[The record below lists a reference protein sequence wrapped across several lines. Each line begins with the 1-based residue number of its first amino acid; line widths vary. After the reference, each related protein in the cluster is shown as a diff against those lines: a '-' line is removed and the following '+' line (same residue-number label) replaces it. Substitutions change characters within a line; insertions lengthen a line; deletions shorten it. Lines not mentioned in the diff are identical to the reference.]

1 MPSTAIPAVDA
12 QASSTQPRVEQ
23 TALVERSRRRGMPL
37 LVLGFTGVLII
48 PLLEFLAPH
57 YVESCPYMAA
67 GNDGGK
73 KHAVTEEQ
81 LTAYDHS
88 THMPRMPPASKSP
101 NDIDGTAGADLPVFT
116 EKELMRYDGSPGAPG
131 LLIAVGGRVYD
142 VSRNG
147 GSSFYGPG
155 GSYAAFAGRA
165 CTRGVALPSLD
176 ESDIHDDVGDF
187 DEPQRARLRHW
198 LAFFQ
203 RKYPQVGVLK
213 RGSSAERKA
222 LDAARESRKAKAR
235 AAKEALI
242 AANAA
247 RGTGR
252 AFTLAELR
260 EYDDTDP
267 RKPVLL
273 AVGGHVLDVS
283 SSKNLYGK
291 KAPRHMFAGRAIT
304 RAVTLQ
310 STKTDDLND
319 RTDDFD
325 EEQREVMAKRVQFFL
340 SRYKKVGVLA
350 R

>member
-1 MPSTAIPAVDA
+1 
-12 QASSTQPRVEQ
+12 
-23 TALVERSRRRGMPL
+23 
-37 LVLGFTGVLII
+37 
-48 PLLEFLAPH
+48 
-57 YVESCPYMAA
+57 
-67 GNDGGK
+67 
-73 KHAVTEEQ
+73 
-81 LTAYDHS
+81 
-88 THMPRMPPASKSP
+88 MPPARKAP
-101 NDIDGTAGADLPVFT
+101 DGLDGTAGTDLPVFT
-116 EKELMRYDGSPGAPG
+116 EKELLRYDGSPGAPG
-131 LLIAVGGRVYD
+131 LLIAVGGHVYD

-155 GSYAAFAGRA
+155 GSYAVFAGRA

-187 DEPQRARLRHW
+187 DESQQMRLRHW

-203 RKYPQVGVLK
+203 RKYTQVGVLK
-213 RGSSAERKA
+213 RASRAERNA
-222 LDAARESRKAKAR
+222 MAATRESRRAEAR

-247 RGTGR
+247 RGSGR

-260 EYDDTDP
+260 KYDGTDP
-267 RKPVLL
+267 SKPVLF

-304 RAVTLQ
+304 RAITLQ
-310 STKTDDLND
+310 STEAGDLND

-325 EEQREVMAKRVQFFL
+325 AEQREVMAKRVQFFL
-340 SRYKKVGVLA
+340 SRYEKVGVLA
-350 R
+350 N